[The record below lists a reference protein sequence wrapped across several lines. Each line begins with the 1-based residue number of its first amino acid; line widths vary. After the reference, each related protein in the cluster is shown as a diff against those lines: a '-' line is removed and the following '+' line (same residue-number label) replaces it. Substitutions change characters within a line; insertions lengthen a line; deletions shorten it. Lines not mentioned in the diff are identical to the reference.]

1 MPKPLKSILGE
12 DITRETI
19 INNNN
24 IIYNKNNYNNKNRT
38 ILILIRHIYSP

>member
-12 DITRETI
+12 DITRETT

-24 IIYNKNNYNNKNRT
+24 ITYNKNNYNNNNKTNLT
-38 ILILIRHIYSP
+38 LTKYIYSL